1 MAANND
7 PQPSTSNGAPQQ
19 NGGGELIRSATSTM
33 APLTEAE
40 LAYIKKILDRVLAW
54 PLTTLAG
61 KTSSILY

>member
-40 LAYIKKILDRVLAW
+40 LAYIKKDLGSSFGVAADN
-54 PLTTLAG
+54 AG
-61 KTSSILY
+61 R